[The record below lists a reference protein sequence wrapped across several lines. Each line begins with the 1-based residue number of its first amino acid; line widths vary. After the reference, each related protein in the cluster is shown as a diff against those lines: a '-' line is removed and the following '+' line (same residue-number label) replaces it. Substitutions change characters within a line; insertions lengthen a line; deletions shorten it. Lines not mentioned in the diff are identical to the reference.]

1 MSPNEDNQ
9 QGQFAA
15 AFAGSRV
22 VVTGGAGF
30 IGSHLVRALAERGD
44 QVVVID
50 NLSTGKESNLEPV
63 ADRCRLVVGDIRQRD
78 VLLQEFQDVEVV
90 FHQAAMVSVQKSV
103 EDPLECHEVNVRGT
117 LNVLECARHRGVR
130 QVVFAST
137 CAIYGDSEVLPK
149 HEELPPC
156 PLSPYA
162 VSKLVDEQYALLYRR
177 LYGLPVQPLRYF
189 NVFGPGQDPSSDYAA
204 VIPRFISRMLAGERP
219 VIFGDGEQ
227 TRDFVYVGNVVQAN
241 LLAADRDSSGHPVNI
256 GSGTS
261 YSLNHLV
268 SILNGIL
275 GTSLEPEYREPRPG
289 DVRHSRADV
298 SLARQ
303 ILGFAPAVGLTEGL
317 EETVAALTRGSRGS
331 H

>member
-1 MSPNEDNQ
+1 MK
-9 QGQFAA
+9 
-15 AFAGSRV
+15 V

-50 NLSTGKESNLEPV
+50 NLSTGKESNLAPV
-63 ADRCRLVVGDIRQRD
+63 ADRCRLVLGDIRERD
-78 VLLQEFQDVEVV
+78 LLLREFRDVEVV

-103 EDPLECHEVNVRGT
+103 ENPLECNEVNVRGT
-117 LNVLECARHRGVR
+117 LNVIECARHWGVR
-130 QVVFAST
+130 RVVFAST

-149 HEELPPC
+149 REELPPC

-162 VSKLVDEQYALLYRR
+162 VSKLVGEQYGLLYRR

-189 NVFGPGQDPSSDYAA
+189 NVFGPGQDPTSDYAA

-219 VIFGDGEQ
+219 IIFGDGEQ

-241 LLAADRDSSGHPVNI
+241 LLAAERDSPGHPVNI

-261 YSLNHLV
+261 YSLNQLV

-298 SLARQ
+298 SLARRV
-303 ILGFAPAVGLTEGL
+303 LGFAPAVGLREGL
-317 EETVAALTRGSRGS
+317 EETVGALERGSHGSRG
-331 H
+331 